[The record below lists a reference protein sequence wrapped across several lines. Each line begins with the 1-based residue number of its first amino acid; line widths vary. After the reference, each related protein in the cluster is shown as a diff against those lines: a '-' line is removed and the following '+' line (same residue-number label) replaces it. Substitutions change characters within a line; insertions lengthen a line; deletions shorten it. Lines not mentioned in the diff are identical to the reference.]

1 MDFWRNQ
8 DERQRQGQGK
18 QQYTDTHTYIH
29 AHTNIGVLTNTHMIF
44 IFCAIFQRCLPKLIY
59 ALVTTQI
66 SRELVDPGSFETIY
80 VVNYA

>member
-1 MDFWRNQ
+1 MRG
-8 DERQRQGQGK
+8 RGK
-18 QQYTDTHTYIH
+18 DRDNNSTQTHTHTYIH